1 MNSILFT
8 RPEHDPTTH
17 YLSHWCKE
25 SIILAESKGV
35 KVLDLNREKA
45 TKIEVENRLT
55 KFSPKLVVLN
65 GHGNE
70 NTVTGHKNEP
80 LITINDNEKLLKDK
94 IVYAIS
100 CRSAKNLGP
109 KSVSAGA
116 INYSGYD
123 DDFVFIYE
131 PENFSR
137 PLLDNT
143 AKMFLEHSQ
152 IYVESLIK
160 GNTIDEA
167 LKRSKQNLKDNFVK
181 ALSENN
187 TNTLRFLWWDL
198 KHLVSHGKV
207 DAKLE

>member
-1 MNSILFT
+1 MNTILFT

-25 SIILAESKGV
+25 SIILAESKGI
-35 KVLDLNREKA
+35 KVLDLNRERA
-45 TKIEVENRLT
+45 VKIEVENRLT
-55 KFSPKLVVLN
+55 KFSPNMVVLN

-70 NTVTGHKNEP
+70 NMVTGHKNEP
-80 LITINDNEKLLKDK
+80 LIIVGNNERLLKDK
-94 IVYAIS
+94 IIYAIS

-116 INYSGYD
+116 ISYSGYD

-131 PENFSR
+131 PEKISR
-137 PLLDNT
+137 PLSDNT
-143 AKMFLEHSQ
+143 ARMFLEHSQ

-160 GNTIDEA
+160 GNTVDEA
-167 LKRSKQNLKDNFVK
+167 TKRSKQNLKDNFVK

-187 TNTLRFLWWDL
+187 TTATRFLWWDL
-198 KHLVSHGKV
+198 KHFVSHGKI
-207 DAKLE
+207 DARLE